1 MMSDERKIYLKRIKR
16 NNIIIN
22 VIRCLLFILLLV
34 IWELLSNFK
43 LIDVFMFSSP
53 SRIFNTIINLYKD
66 NNLFIHI
73 FTTFYE
79 IIISFILGS
88 IIGFIISCILYLNKT
103 LNKIL
108 DPYLTILNSLPKVAL
123 GPLIIIL
130 FGANTKSII
139 IMALLI
145 SSIVSIMNMI
155 SMFNNTDESRI
166 KIVKSMGANKYDILF
181 RVVIPSNYYE
191 FIDSSKITISLVFI
205 GVIMG
210 EYLVSKKGI
219 GYLINYGSQI
229 LNMNLVLSG
238 IFLLIILTIFLYSLI
253 NLIDLLFKRY
263 RH

>member
-16 NNIIIN
+16 NNIIIS

-34 IWELLSNFK
+34 IWELLSKYK

-73 FTTFYE
+73 FTTLYE

-253 NLIDLLFKRY
+253 NLIDLLFKKY

>member
-1 MMSDERKIYLKRIKR
+1 MISNERKIYLRKRKKE
-16 NNIIIN
+16 NIIIN
-22 VIRCLLFILLLV
+22 MFRVILFISILV
-34 IWELLSNFK
+34 IWELLSRNNI
-43 LIDVFMFSSP
+43 IDVFMFSSP
-53 SRIFNTIINLYKD
+53 SNIIKTIISLYKE

-73 FTTFYE
+73 FTTLYE
-79 IIISFILGS
+79 IIISFIIGS
-88 IIGFIISCILYLNKT
+88 LIGFIISCILYLHKD

-155 SMFNNTDESRI
+155 SLFNNTEESRI

-181 RVVIPSNYYE
+181 KVVIPSNYYE
-191 FIDSSKITISLVFI
+191 VLDSSKVTISLVFI

-210 EYLVSKKGI
+210 EYLVSKQGI

-229 LNMNLVLSG
+229 LNMNLVLTG
-238 IFLLIILTIFLYSLI
+238 IFLLIILTIILYSLI

>member
-16 NNIIIN
+16 NNIIIS

-34 IWELLSNFK
+34 IWELLSKYK

-73 FTTFYE
+73 FTTLYE

-103 LNKIL
+103 LNMIL

-253 NLIDLLFKRY
+253 NLIDLLFKKY

>member
-1 MMSDERKIYLKRIKR
+1 MISKERKLYLKKR
-16 NNIIIN
+16 KKESIIIN
-22 VIRCLLFILLLV
+22 IIRVLLFITILA
-34 IWELLSNFK
+34 IWELLSRNNI
-43 LIDVFMFSSP
+43 IDSFMFSSP
-53 SRIFNTIINLYKD
+53 SKIINTIISLYKD

-73 FTTFYE
+73 FTTLYE
-79 IIISFILGS
+79 IIISFIIGN
-88 IIGFIISCILYLNKT
+88 IIGFIISCFLYLHKE
-103 LNKIL
+103 LNKVL

-130 FGANTKSII
+130 CGANTKSII

-155 SMFNNTDESRI
+155 SAFNNTEENRI

-181 RVVIPSNYYE
+181 KVVIPSNYYE
-191 FIDSSKITISLVFI
+191 VIDSAKVNISLVFI

-210 EYLVSKKGI
+210 EYLVSKQGI

-229 LNMNLVLSG
+229 LNMNLVLTG
-238 IFLLIILTIFLYSLI
+238 IFLLVLLTIILYSFI
-253 NLIDLLFKRY
+253 NLIDYLIKKY